1 MPVQDDLLL
10 ALGRLE
16 GKVDALISAQRT
28 QDNTL
33 GHHDKRIRTLENSR
47 SLMLGAAAVVGAISS
62 QLLRL
67 LGINNG

>member
-1 MPVQDDLLL
+1 MTSQDDLLL

-16 GKVDALISAQRT
+16 GKVDALISVQRT

-33 GHHDKRIRTLENSR
+33 NHHDKRIRSLENSR
-47 SLMLGAAAVVGAISS
+47 SLMLGAAAVIGALSS
-62 QLLRL
+62 QLFEL

>member
-1 MPVQDDLLL
+1 ML

-16 GKVDALISAQRT
+16 GKVDALIAAQT
-28 QDNTL
+28 AHKDAL
-33 GHHDKRIRTLENSR
+33 GNHDKRIRTLENSR